1 MSATTSNRPAA
12 VAGIVLPD
20 SRLAKNAAEILRA
33 DGNDLLWNHSHRVY
47 LFGALLAERAGK
59 RYDPELSYIAALFHD
74 VGLIHKHSTDT
85 ERFEVDGANAARQFL
100 EQNGIPQD
108 AIAIVWDAIALHTTL
123 GITKFKQTEVDL
135 IFNGVGLD
143 VMGDLY
149 ETLSDATREE
159 VVAAFPREGFKSKI
173 VPAFLE
179 GFKHKPQTTF
189 GNIKADV
196 CERLIP
202 GYVSP
207 NFVDLIAASPWSE

>member
-1 MSATTSNRPAA
+1 MSTVLTAPAT
-12 VAGIVLPD
+12 VAGIVIPD
-20 SRLAKNAAEILRA
+20 SALAKSAAEILRA
-33 DGNDLLWNHSHRVY
+33 DGNDLIWNHSHRVY
-47 LFGALLAERAGK
+47 LFGALIAERAGK
-59 RYDPELSYIAALFHD
+59 RYDAELSYIAALFHD
-74 VGLIHKHSTDT
+74 VGLIHKHSSQT

-100 EQNGIPQD
+100 EQNGIAEE
-108 AIAIVWDAIALHTTL
+108 AIATVWDAVVLHTTL
-123 GITKFKQTEVDL
+123 GITKFKKTEVDL

-149 ETLSDATREE
+149 ETVSDATREE
-159 VVAAFPREGFKSKI
+159 VVRAFPRDGFKSKI

-202 GYVSP
+202 GYKSA
-207 NFVDLIAASPWSE
+207 NFVDLIAASPWTE

>member
-1 MSATTSNRPAA
+1 MSVTISNYPTN
-12 VAGIVLPD
+12 VAGVVIPD
-20 SRLAKNAAEILRA
+20 SRLAKGAAEILRA

-47 LFGALLAERAGK
+47 LWGALLTERAGK

-74 VGLIHKHSTDT
+74 VGLIPKYSTQT
-85 ERFEVDGANAARQFL
+85 ERFEVDGANAAREYL
-100 EQNGIPQD
+100 EQNGIAED
-108 AIAIVWDAIALHTTL
+108 TIAIVWDAIALHTTL
-123 GITKFKQTEVDL
+123 GITKFKKTEVDL

-149 ETLSDATREE
+149 ETLSDATREQ
-159 VVAAFPREGFKSKI
+159 VVAAFPRDGFKSKI

-207 NFVDLIAASPWSE
+207 NFVDLIATSPWAE

>member
-1 MSATTSNRPAA
+1 MSTFTTPSV
-12 VAGIVLPD
+12 VAGIIVPD
-20 SRLAKNAAEILRA
+20 SKLAKEAADILRA

-47 LFGALLAERAGK
+47 VWGALLAERAAK
-59 RYDPELSYIAALFHD
+59 RYDAELSYIAALFHD
-74 VGLIHKHSTDT
+74 IGLIPKYSSAT

-100 EQNGIPQD
+100 EQHGID
-108 AIAIVWDAIALHTTL
+108 ETAIATVWDSIALHTTL
-123 GITKFKQTEVDL
+123 GITKFKAAEVDL

-149 ETLSDATREE
+149 ETLSEATRAE
-159 VVAAFPREGFKSKI
+159 VVAAFPRDGFKSKI
-173 VPAFLE
+173 VRAFFD

-196 CERLIP
+196 VERCVP

-207 NFVDLIAASPWSE
+207 NFVDLIAESPWSE

>member
-1 MSATTSNRPAA
+1 MSTTLTAPAN
-12 VAGIVLPD
+12 VAGITIPD
-20 SRLAKNAAEILRA
+20 SSLAKGAAEVLRA

-74 VGLIHKHSTDT
+74 VGLIHKHSTQT
-85 ERFEVDGANAARQFL
+85 ERFEVDGANAARQYL
-100 EQNGIPQD
+100 EQNGIKEE
-108 AIAIVWDAIALHTTL
+108 AIATVWDAIALHTTL

-159 VVAAFPREGFKSKI
+159 IVSAFPRDGFKSKI

-179 GFKHKPQTTF
+179 GFRHKPLTTF

-207 NFVDLIAASPWSE
+207 NFVDLIAESPWTE

>member
-1 MSATTSNRPAA
+1 MSTTLTAPRN
-12 VAGIVLPD
+12 VAGVVIPD
-20 SRLAKNAAEILRA
+20 SAIATGAAELLRA
-33 DGNDLLWNHSHRVY
+33 DGNDLIWNHSHRVY
-47 LFGALLAERAGK
+47 VFGALLAERAGK
-59 RYDPELSYIAALFHD
+59 RYDAELAYVAALFHD
-74 VGLIHKHSTDT
+74 VGLIHKHSTQT

-100 EQNGIPQD
+100 EQHGID
-108 AIAIVWDAIALHTTL
+108 ERSIETVWDAIALHTTL
-123 GITKFKQTEVDL
+123 GITKFKKTEVDL

-159 VVAAFPREGFKSKI
+159 VVAAFPRDGFKSKI

-196 CERLIP
+196 VERLVP

-207 NFVDLIAASPWSE
+207 NFVDLIACSAWSE

>member
-1 MSATTSNRPAA
+1 MSTVLTAPAN
-12 VAGIVLPD
+12 VAGITIPD
-20 SRLAKNAAEILRA
+20 SALAKSAAEILRA
-33 DGNDLLWNHSHRVY
+33 DGNDLIWNHSHRVY
-47 LFGALLAERAGK
+47 LFGALIAERAGK

-74 VGLIHKHSTDT
+74 VGLIHKHSSQT

-100 EQNGIPQD
+100 EQNGIAEE
-108 AIAIVWDAIALHTTL
+108 AIATVWDAVALHTTL
-123 GITKFKQTEVDL
+123 GITKFKQAEVDL

-159 VVAAFPREGFKSKI
+159 VVNAFPRDGFKSKI

-179 GFKHKPQTTF
+179 GFRHKPQTTF

-207 NFVDLIAASPWSE
+207 NFVDLIAASPWTE

>member
-1 MSATTSNRPAA
+1 MSTVLTAPAK
-12 VAGIVLPD
+12 VAGIIIPD
-20 SRLAKNAAEILRA
+20 SALAKSAAEILRA

-47 LFGALLAERAGK
+47 LFGALLAERAAK
-59 RYDPELSYIAALFHD
+59 RYDAELAYIAALFHD
-74 VGLIHKHSTDT
+74 VGLIHKHSSQT

-100 EQNGIPQD
+100 EQNGIAEE
-108 AIAIVWDAIALHTTL
+108 AIATVWDAIALHTTL
-123 GITKFKQTEVDL
+123 GITKFKQVEVDL

-149 ETLSDATREE
+149 ETLSDATREA
-159 VVAAFPREGFKSKI
+159 VVNAFPRDGFKSKI
-173 VPAFLE
+173 VPSFLE

-207 NFVDLIAASPWSE
+207 NFVDLIAASPWTD